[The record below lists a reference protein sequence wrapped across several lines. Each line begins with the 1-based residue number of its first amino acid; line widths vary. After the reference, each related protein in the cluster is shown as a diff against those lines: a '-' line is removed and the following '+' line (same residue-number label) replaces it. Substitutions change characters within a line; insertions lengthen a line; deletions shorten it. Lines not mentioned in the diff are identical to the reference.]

1 MVTSYDEDIKEDSS
15 SHDNSPGFQE
25 NLALAKEQSAKEQA
39 AFMFQNFDM
48 MVKDKYQTGR
58 KMYDRMTPQER
69 NNKLKEMIAKNNVI
83 VFPDGYECADGI
95 L

>member
-1 MVTSYDEDIKEDSS
+1 
-15 SHDNSPGFQE
+15 
-25 NLALAKEQSAKEQA
+25 
-39 AFMFQNFDM
+39 MFQNFDM